1 MVNLWI
7 GAAVDLHD
15 MLHGFRAG
23 RSTGNVSLEVKLLQQ
38 LTAIREEVLYEVL
51 LDLRNPTAPWNGS
64 YTWISCYDMISD
76 RRQRDSFT
84 SSGTTS

>member
-15 MLHGFRAG
+15 VLHRFRAG
-23 RSTGNVSLEVKLLQQ
+23 RGTGNVSLEVKLLQQ
-38 LTAIREEVLYEVL
+38 LTAISEEVLYEVL
-51 LDLRNPTAPWNGS
+51 LDLIIPTAPWTGS

-84 SSGTTS
+84 SIGTTS